1 MKQIL
6 KGSIALILGVSS
18 MTAWAAAES
27 ADLGPRPL
35 FLVNNMDESSLKT
48 KLLSCRLFGVESK
61 YI

>member
-35 FLVNNMDESSLKT
+35 FLVNNMDESPLKT
-48 KLLSCRLFGVESK
+48 KL
-61 YI
+61 

>member
-35 FLVNNMDESSLKT
+35 FFSEQY
-48 KLLSCRLFGVESK
+48 G
-61 YI
+61 